1 MPALYS
7 LMCPYGQQYEVMLT
21 DESNFSKAG
30 YTSSIKARLSLS
42 FNTKVP
48 RIFGADRS
56 AKNSYH
62 LAAISEYSKWE
73 SNGTKK
79 GFRDRVEDEVK
90 ALE

>member
-1 MPALYS
+1 
-7 LMCPYGQQYEVMLT
+7 
-21 DESNFSKAG
+21 
-30 YTSSIKARLSLS
+30 LS

-56 AKNSYH
+56 AKNWYH
-62 LAAISEYSKWE
+62 IAAFSEYSKWE
-73 SNGTKK
+73 SNGAKK